1 MLDTHD
7 IDLKEVVEL
16 VKKKEIRQPITK
28 ANIEKNWQIVLT
40 QKESEMG
47 QIYYSR
53 QVEDAD
59 IEKMIRSLP
68 LTEIPKS
75 SL

>member
-1 MLDTHD
+1 
-7 IDLKEVVEL
+7 VEL
-16 VKKKEIRQPITK
+16 VKKKEVRQPITK
-28 ANIEKNWQIVLT
+28 VNIEKNWQIVLT

-53 QVEDAD
+53 QVEDGD
-59 IEKMIRSLP
+59 IERMIRSLP
-68 LTEIPKS
+68 LTEIAKS